1 MVNYTKREQVALL
14 RDFLNVVGTETEG
27 VEVRITQDD
36 DNGMR
41 FYSDADVLLEVHN
54 NTGAQ
59 LDKGEAVYV
68 SGTHTSGKPLVTK
81 ARSNSNS
88 TMPSVGLI
96 KDDIANGAEG
106 LVVVSGT
113 LRNFDT
119 STPGWSAGDQ
129 LYVDASTAGA
139 MTSTRPTASSQ
150 QVQKVAIVT
159 RVHATAGSLVVVG
172 ASRTNDVPN
181 EITALTGVALDAANL
196 GTFTG
201 TTIADNETIKGALQD
216 LETAVDAT
224 SISTMLAVG
233 TSTASVANTTVYAS
247 WDTASSDAL
256 ADASGNIQIDDE
268 DSGTETRDDTIINIH
283 ANGRYQIDCSFRIS
297 GDNRVEA
304 FCRTWLDSGSGFVR
318 QSMHT
323 ASNYSSRDTDQNTGT
338 VTLSTLLSLSSGD
351 KLKFQAEAD
360 ADGTANLV
368 LNGTLLRIV
377 RLP

>member
-1 MVNYTKREQVALL
+1 MVDYTKREQVALL

-41 FYSDADVLLEVHN
+41 FYSDADVLLEVKN
-54 NTGAQ
+54 STGAQ

-81 ARSNSNS
+81 ARSDSNS

-96 KDDIANGAEG
+96 KDDIADGGEG

-181 EITALTGVALDAANL
+181 DITALTGVALDAANL

-216 LETAVDAT
+216 LETAVEAT

-247 WDTASSDAL
+247 WDTSSSDAL
-256 ADASGNIQIDDE
+256 ADSSNKIVVNDSDATQIDISAD
-268 DSGTETRDDTIINIH
+268 
-283 ANGRYQIDCSFRIS
+283 GRYQIDCSFRIS
-297 GDNRVEA
+297 GNNRVEA

>member
-1 MVNYTKREQVALL
+1 MVDYTKREQVALL

-54 NTGAQ
+54 DTGAQ
-59 LDKGEAVYV
+59 LDKGVVVYV
-68 SGTHTSGKPLVTK
+68 SGTHTSGKPLVVK
-81 ARSNSNS
+81 ARSDSTS
-88 TMPSVGLI
+88 TMPAIGLVQA
-96 KDDIANGAEG
+96 DIANGAEG

-119 STPGWSAGDQ
+119 STPSWSAGDQ

-159 RVHATAGSLVVVG
+159 RVHATAGSLAVVG

-181 EITALTGVALDAANL
+181 EMTALTGVALDATNL

-201 TTIADNETIKGALQD
+201 TTIADNETVKGALQD
-216 LETAVDAT
+216 LETAVEAT
-224 SISTMLAVG
+224 SVSTMLAVG

-256 ADASGNIQIDDE
+256 ADASGKIQIDDE
-268 DSGTETRDDTIINIH
+268 DSGTDTSDATIVNIH
-283 ANGRYQIDCSFRIS
+283 ADGRYLIDCSFRIS
-297 GDNRVEA
+297 GNNRVEA
-304 FCRTWLDSGSGFVR
+304 FCRTWLDTGSGFVR

-338 VTLSTLLSLSSGD
+338 VTLSTLLSLSDGD

-377 RLP
+377 RLT